1 MVRFTS
7 SSPLLHVRPDFYEA
21 KWLPLYGRHVAVG
34 QGCIAAYSAVR
45 VLKGQ
50 QQIEI
55 ISFSP
60 AIGFQTELYA
70 TAGER
75 GSKLCLNAQISA
87 VTLFEVLHT
96 DGRSKH
102 MTATITLLYTANM
115 QTHYWLALLSNR
127 MKVSEPPACW
137 AMIWAANI
145 SRICQHFSLRL
156 DAHVGNTTS
165 SLARNISCFFR
176 TVACPLF
183 RVNQNGLKYF
193 S

>member
-1 MVRFTS
+1 M
-7 SSPLLHVRPDFYEA
+7 DFYGA
-21 KWLPLYGRHVAVG
+21 KWLPLYRRRISVG
-34 QGCIAAYSAVR
+34 PCCIAAYSAVR

-60 AIGFQTELYA
+60 AWGFQTKLHA

-102 MTATITLLYTANM
+102 MTATITLLHTANM
-115 QTHYWLALLSNR
+115 QTHNWLAHLFNR

-137 AMIWAANI
+137 AMIWVANI
-145 SRICQHFSLRL
+145 SRICQHFSLCL
-156 DAHVGNTTS
+156 DAHVDNATS
-165 SLARNISCFFR
+165 SLACNISCFFR

-183 RVNQNGLKYF
+183 RVHQNVLKYF
-193 S
+193 FSKITNSAK

>member
-1 MVRFTS
+1 MRLWWD
-7 SSPLLHVRPDFYEA
+7 LLAAAHFCT
-21 KWLPLYGRHVAVG
+21 LGRISTRQNDCHYTGDTLLLAR
-34 QGCIAAYSAVR
+34 AAYSAVR

-60 AIGFQTELYA
+60 AWGFQTELHA

-87 VTLFEVLHT
+87 VTLFWVLHT

-102 MTATITLLYTANM
+102 MTATITLLHTANM
-115 QTHYWLALLSNR
+115 QTHYWLALLSNW

-137 AMIWAANI
+137 AMIWVANI
-145 SRICQHFSLRL
+145 SRICQHFSLCL
-156 DAHVGNTTS
+156 DAHVGNATS
-165 SLARNISCFFR
+165 SLACNISCLSH
-176 TVACPLF
+176 CCLSS
-183 RVNQNGLKYF
+183 L
-193 S
+193 